1 MSINFQNNIKKY
13 MDAVNKKL
21 ECYLSPKYPEDI
33 YKAMGYSVFAGG
45 KRVRPVLML
54 AACEAFGGNIED
66 VLPYACGLEMIHT
79 YSLIHDDLPA
89 MDNDDYRRGKLTC
102 HKAFNEGLAILAGD
116 GLLTYAFDVMLSD
129 ALEKRDFKY
138 VYATKT
144 IAKLSG
150 MNGMLVGQVVDV
162 ESEGK
167 KIDADTLLYIHDNK
181 TAGLIK
187 AALLAGAA
195 IGGAD
200 EDSLKN
206 LEKIGYNIGV
216 AFQIKDDILDV
227 TSTTEIL
234 GKPVL
239 SDEKNDKVTYVSLYG
254 LEKSQKDFEL
264 LSEEAIELLKKID
277 NSEFLVEY
285 VNKLINRIK

>member
-1 MSINFQNNIKKY
+1 M
-13 MDAVNKKL
+13 
-21 ECYLSPKYPEDI
+21 
-33 YKAMGYSVFAGG
+33 
-45 KRVRPVLML
+45 
-54 AACEAFGGNIED
+54 
-66 VLPYACGLEMIHT
+66 HT